1 LAFATVNTA
10 GSGYYYSFPLNKRP
24 FGWGD
29 AALGLEDGI
38 VLGALLG
45 ASEGTVLGASEGT
58 LLGASEGASDSA
70 ILISS
75 GAGSSVTVD
84 SPKLEH
90 RQLSRLMNK
99 IKKDNKNVR

>member
-1 LAFATVNTA
+1 VNID
-10 GSGYYYSFPLNKRP
+10 YYSFPLNKRP
-24 FGWGD
+24 LFGWGD

-58 LLGASEGASDSA
+58 VLGASEGTLLGASEGASESA
-70 ILISS
+70 LLISS
-75 GAGSSVTVD
+75 GAGSSATVG

-90 RQLSRLMNK
+90 RQLSRLKNRI
-99 IKKDNKNVR
+99 IKRTTRM